1 MSKTLLDLL
10 NKTREDIA
18 AKRGNNVDL
27 TRLKDGVNYIRI
39 FPNKDDPNGSS
50 SRLSVCTTLSIRTR
64 KVKKQ
69 PTLIFVSNIL
79 TVALVSYAKW

>member
-39 FPNKDDPNGSS
+39 FPNKDDPNGKFFQ
-50 SRLSVCTTLSIRTR
+50 T
-64 KVKKQ
+64 
-69 PTLIFVSNIL
+69 FGMH
-79 TVALVSYAKW
+79 